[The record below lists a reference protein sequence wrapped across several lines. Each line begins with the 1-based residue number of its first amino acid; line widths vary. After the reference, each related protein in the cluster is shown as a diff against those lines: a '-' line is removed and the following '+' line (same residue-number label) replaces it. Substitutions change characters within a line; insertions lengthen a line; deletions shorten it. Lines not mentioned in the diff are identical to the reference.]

1 MKKLGILIFA
11 RYNSKR
17 LPGKV
22 LKEIFLEKKLL
33 EVIYLRLKKFT
44 KLNIV
49 VCTSLSK
56 KDNQIIKICK
66 QQKIRF
72 FRGNLKNVFD
82 RTIKCLKKFKFDAF
96 VRINADRPFVD
107 FDEVNKMVKIFRK
120 NKFDIITNQL
130 SKKCPKGLACEVA
143 KSEVF
148 FDIKKKISLSDK
160 EHIFNFFYRNKKKY
174 KIYNL
179 NNKDY
184 FKKKKIKLSI
194 DTYHD
199 LSKVKKIYKN
209 LGSIYVPTKKILKL
223 I

>member
-11 RYNSKR
+11 RIDSKR

-22 LKEIFLEKKLL
+22 LKEITLEKNLL
-33 EVIYLRLKKFT
+33 EIVYLRLKKFT
-44 KLNIV
+44 NLKIV

-56 KDNQIIKICK
+56 KDDQIIRICK
-66 QQKIRF
+66 QRKISF

-82 RTIKCLKKFKFDAF
+82 RTINCLKKFKFDAF

-120 NKFDIITNQL
+120 KKFDIITNQL
-130 SKKCPKGLACEVA
+130 SKKCPKGLACEIA

-148 FDIKKKISLSDK
+148 LKNTKKLSYSDK

-174 KIYNL
+174 RIYNL
-179 NNKDY
+179 DNKLY
-184 FKKKKIKLSI
+184 YKKIKKNLSI
-194 DTYHD
+194 YTSKD
-199 LSKVKKIYKN
+199 LSKIKKIYKG
-209 LGSIYVPTKKILKL
+209 LGSIYVPTKTILK
-223 I
+223 II

>member
-22 LKEIFLEKKLL
+22 LKEIFLEKKLI

-44 KLNIV
+44 NLDIV
-49 VCTSLSK
+49 VCTSSSK
-56 KDNQIIKICK
+56 KDDQIVKICK
-66 QQKIRF
+66 QLKIRF

-107 FDEVNKMVKIFRK
+107 FYEVNKMVKIFKK
-120 NKFDIITNQL
+120 NEFDIITNQL

-143 KSEVF
+143 SAEVF
-148 FDIKKKISLSDK
+148 FSTVIRGWSRMSPASPAIEPDRVHGNVHAAGGAGDRTIAS
-160 EHIFNFFYRNKKKY
+160 
-174 KIYNL
+174 
-179 NNKDY
+179 
-184 FKKKKIKLSI
+184 
-194 DTYHD
+194 
-199 LSKVKKIYKN
+199 
-209 LGSIYVPTKKILKL
+209 
-223 I
+223 

>member
-22 LKEIFLEKKLL
+22 LKEIFLEKKLI

-44 KLNIV
+44 NLNIV
-49 VCTSLSK
+49 VCTSSSK
-56 KDNQIIKICK
+56 KDDQIIKICK
-66 QQKIRF
+66 LLKIRF
-72 FRGNLKNVFD
+72 FRGDLKNVFD

-107 FDEVNKMVKIFRK
+107 FHEVNKMVKIFKK

-143 KSEVF
+143 RAEVF
-148 FDIKKKISLSDK
+148 FSITKKMSSSDK

-174 KIYNL
+174 RIYNL
-179 NNKDY
+179 DNKDY
-184 FKKKKIKLSI
+184 YKKRNMRLSV
-194 DTYHD
+194 DTHKD
-199 LSKVKKIYKN
+199 LSKIKKIYKN
-209 LGSIYVPTKKILKL
+209 LGSIYVPTKRILKF